1 MRPFTL
7 LLVLFVTVPL
17 VEIYVLVAV
26 GSHIGALATVALVV
40 LTAVTGVALLRLQ
53 GLATLDR
60 VQQALE
66 QGELPA
72 RPMLEGLLLLVAGAL
87 LLTPGFVTDAVG
99 FALLVPAVRR
109 SLARH
114 LLDGGWLRP
123 GLPPPPAGGPRTLEG
138 EYRREDD

>member
-7 LLVLFVTVPL
+7 FLVLFVTIPL

-26 GSHIGALATVALVV
+26 GSHLGALATVALVV

-60 VQQALE
+60 VQRALAR
-66 QGELPA
+66 GEIPA

-87 LLTPGFVTDAVG
+87 LLTPGFVTDAAG
-99 FALLVPAVRR
+99 FALLVPRVRR
-109 SLARH
+109 ALARR

-123 GLPPPPAGGPRTLEG
+123 GPPPAGPRTLEG
-138 EYRREDD
+138 DFRREDD